1 MRGTWR
7 KVTLVLAWIIFLA
20 ALILFFC
27 VSPVSSRAVR
37 TEGLLILTEVA
48 KEPDHDNT
56 KDGASDHRANDFK
69 N

>member
-27 VSPVSSRAVR
+27 VSPVSSRAVC
-37 TEGLLILTEVA
+37 
-48 KEPDHDNT
+48 
-56 KDGASDHRANDFK
+56 
-69 N
+69 